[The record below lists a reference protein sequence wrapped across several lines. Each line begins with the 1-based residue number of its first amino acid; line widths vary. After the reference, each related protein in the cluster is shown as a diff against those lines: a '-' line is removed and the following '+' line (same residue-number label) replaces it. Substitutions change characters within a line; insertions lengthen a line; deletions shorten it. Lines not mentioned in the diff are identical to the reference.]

1 MPDALLAE
9 MERKM
14 KAVLQDLEKDLATL
28 RTGRATPALLDK
40 IFVEY
45 YGAMT
50 PLNQVA
56 NVAAPDARQ
65 LLVSPWDKTAS
76 NAIVNAISKSDL
88 GLQVTKD
95 GDNVR
100 VSVPSLNE
108 ERRREMVKTAAK
120 KAEEHK
126 VSVRNVRRDAN
137 DRFKKMEKD
146 GELTKDDLQ
155 TLEASVQ
162 KITDRMIA
170 DVDKL
175 RVTREAEIL
184 EV

>member
-88 GLQVTKD
+88 GLQVTKN

-108 ERRREMVKTAAK
+108 ERRRIGVEEEPPADRPEFADRHASHELVQQAVGDVGPTRTTA
-120 KAEEHK
+120 
-126 VSVRNVRRDAN
+126 
-137 DRFKKMEKD
+137 
-146 GELTKDDLQ
+146 
-155 TLEASVQ
+155 
-162 KITDRMIA
+162 
-170 DVDKL
+170 
-175 RVTREAEIL
+175 
-184 EV
+184 